1 MAIKQYITAQEVM
14 ELWDIKATKAYAII
28 RAVNDEL
35 RANGCIIV
43 AGKAPRRIV
52 LRKLGLDETDVAETE
67 ARLGEDVPW
76 YGEVTPENG

>member
-1 MAIKQYITAQEVM
+1 MTNKQYITAQEVM

-35 RANGCIIV
+35 KANGCIIV

-52 LRKLGLDETDVAETE
+52 LRKLGLDDDETE
-67 ARLGEDVPW
+67 KTASANDAPR
-76 YGEVTPENG
+76 YGEVRR